1 MQENIIIEPQSRKER
16 KVLNIDI
23 SLRPLRLCGL
33 SLYLKNIVLLWV
45 LLSIVQTAQADMI
58 SVAVA
63 SNALDAIKLI
73 GKGFQKQSG
82 HRLHISSGS
91 TGKLY
96 AQIYNGAPF
105 DVFLAANVRE
115 PKRLEEQ
122 DLILKGSRF
131 TYALGRLSLCRQDMI
146 KARTVEG
153 VLKDAGLKR
162 LSIANPKTAPYGVAA
177 KQVLESL
184 GLWASL
190 KPRLIRG
197 ENIGQAYQYYASGN
211 TQAAFLASSQV
222 KSKPPLGHCI
232 DVEQKYYQPIRQ
244 QAVVLKRAKDSV
256 AVKLFIDFL
265 KGRHV
270 KRLLTTRFGYG
281 VE

>member
-1 MQENIIIEPQSRKER
+1 MITQAVGWVAYLYPALQ
-16 KVLNIDI
+16 
-23 SLRPLRLCGL
+23 LRNFRVGKKSVPTLQIAFE
-33 SLYLKNIVLLWV
+33 YIAIVG
-45 LLSIVQTAQADMI
+45 LLSISSYTVRAEEV

-63 SNALDAIKLI
+63 SNALDAIKLV
-73 GKGFQKQSG
+73 GEDFQKQSG
-82 HRLHISSGS
+82 HTLHISSGS

-115 PKRLEEQ
+115 PKRLEAQ
-122 DLILKGSRF
+122 GLIVKGSRF
-131 TYALGRLSLCRQDMI
+131 TYALGRLSLCRQDLI
-146 KARTVEG
+146 KARTIDG
-153 VLKDAGLKR
+153 ILKDAGLKR

-184 GLWASL
+184 ALWASL

-222 KSKPPLGHCI
+222 KAKPPLGHCI

-244 QAVVLKRAKDSV
+244 QAVVLKQAKDSV